1 MNRILAYILI
11 VASCVLAG
19 CAGRLDI
26 PEDGRADIAFDV
38 SMEQTKA
45 LISPANLNTEG
56 NRFMIYDV
64 HTSEKGL
71 DQYIK
76 DQYLQYTQGQWNFVK
91 SSTDATVVRIPWTKK
106 GTHDFLA
113 YNTYDA
119 AASKELPVDVT
130 YISFENDNT
139 LTSASQQSLRVPSSD
154 EWKVDLGSQFDF
166 IYGSASRDVA
176 TGGLAPVSISFKHL
190 FAAVAVEVRNISTSS
205 LTLSELSFSNIK
217 DEGVAVIDY
226 SGAVSYELSCS
237 SSTGLFK
244 QTPGVS
250 ISAGQSLKLYSSPGE
265 DEAFLVWP
273 HSATELIDVQVV
285 MKYIQGGMTTTKNIV
300 IAENS
305 NIKNW
310 VAGSKYKYLI
320 AISDNNI
327 SFDVVRVVEWIN
339 DDIILEE

>member
-113 YNTYDA
+113 YNVHDASADKSIPVEVLYNTYSTA
-119 AASKELPVDVT
+119 K
-130 YISFENDNT
+130 
-139 LTSASQQSLRVPSSD
+139 QQSLRVPETGD
-154 EWKVDLGSQFDF
+154 WTLAKDNQFDF
-166 IYGSASRDVA
+166 IYGSATRNVETD
-176 TGGLAPVSISFKHL
+176 GYAPLPMNFKHL
-190 FAAVAVEVRNISTSS
+190 FAAVAVEVRNASTQQ
-205 LTLSELSFSNIK
+205 LKLSGLSFSNIK
-217 DEGVAVIDY
+217 DKGNAVVNYDGTVQY
-226 SGAVSYELSCS
+226 TLSASGAD
-237 SSTGLFK
+237 GLFAAIDNEV
-244 QTPGVS
+244 TISVGGS
-250 ISAGQSLKLYSSPGE
+250 ITLYDGIGQ
-265 DEAFLVWP
+265 AFLIWP
-273 HSATELIDVQVV
+273 HSVSDLANASITVSYKLGSDIN
-285 MKYIQGGMTTTKNIV
+285 TTTKTISLT
-300 IAENS
+300 ENYTVKTWLVG
-305 NIKNW
+305 N
-310 VAGSKYKYLI
+310 KYKYLI
-320 AISDNNI
+320 AVTDDNI
-327 SFDVVRVVEWIN
+327 SLDVMRVVEWIN
-339 DDIILEE
+339 DDVILEE